1 MARHRAGR
9 GHRTDPHRPRLRL
22 FGARNAQS
30 VGNTQ
35 VEPLSSPRAEAGAV
49 SGRTSAAIAPGVHL
63 GSIYSHSRLSS
74 FENCPKQFEF
84 RYVQK
89 IASPSESIEAFVGK
103 RVHEVF
109 ERLYLFAGRGM
120 LPGVEKVVDRYHK
133 LWEEAYD
140 AERVRIVREGATLD
154 FYRALGERCVR
165 GYYVRHYPFDDGETL
180 GLEKRVLFPLD
191 EAGEY
196 RMQGIIDRISRARDG
211 AIEVH
216 DYKTGARVPSQKN
229 LDEDRQLALYQLGL
243 AREFGERTPFRLVW
257 HYVAKDVTR
266 ISSRTPED
274 LESLRRTTIA
284 RIDEIQ
290 TATAYPT
297 RKSALCGWCEYRE
310 ICPAFAGE
318 RPVEIASADAAT
330 ATVPAA
336 ATAATDGDQ
345 LRLL

>member
-1 MARHRAGR
+1 M
-9 GHRTDPHRPRLRL
+9 
-22 FGARNAQS
+22 
-30 VGNTQ
+30 
-35 VEPLSSPRAEAGAV
+35 
-49 SGRTSAAIAPGVHL
+49 
-63 GSIYSHSRLSS
+63 GSIFSHSRLSS
-74 FENCPKQFEF
+74 FEKCPRQFEF
-84 RYVQK
+84 RYIQK
-89 IASPSESIEAFVGK
+89 IASESESIEAFVGK
-103 RVHEVF
+103 RVHEVL

-165 GYYVRHYPFDDGETL
+165 GYYVRHYPFDEGETL

-191 EAGEY
+191 EAGAY
-196 RMQGIIDRISRARDG
+196 RMQGVIDRISRARDG

-216 DYKTGARVPSQKN
+216 DYKTGARVPSQRS

-243 AREFGERTPFRLVW
+243 VSEYGFDTPFRLVW

-266 ISSRTPED
+266 VSSRTRED

-290 TATAYPT
+290 LATEYPT

-318 RPVEIASADAAT
+318 RPEKPASEAPSAA
-330 ATVPAA
+330 VPTQAA
-336 ATAATDGDQ
+336 SPVDGDQ

>member
-1 MARHRAGR
+1 M
-9 GHRTDPHRPRLRL
+9 
-22 FGARNAQS
+22 
-30 VGNTQ
+30 
-35 VEPLSSPRAEAGAV
+35 
-49 SGRTSAAIAPGVHL
+49 
-63 GSIYSHSRLSS
+63 GSIFSHSRLSS
-74 FENCPKQFEF
+74 FEKCRKQFEF

-89 IASPSESIEAFVGK
+89 IASESESIEAFVGK
-103 RVHEVF
+103 RVHEVL

-133 LWEEAYD
+133 LFEETYD

-165 GYYVRHYPFDDGETL
+165 GYYVRHYPFDEGETL

-216 DYKTGARVPSQKN
+216 DYKTGARVPSQRT

-243 AREFGERTPFRLVW
+243 AREFGEQTPFRLVW

-274 LESLRRTTIA
+274 LESLRRSTIA

-290 TATAYPT
+290 SATEYPT
-297 RKSALCGWCEYRE
+297 RKSALCGWCEYRA
-310 ICPAFAGE
+310 ICPAFADE
-318 RPVEIASADAAT
+318 RPEKPPSQAL
-330 ATVPAA
+330 P
-336 ATAATDGDQ
+336 TAAHAQAASPTDGDQ

>member
-1 MARHRAGR
+1 M
-9 GHRTDPHRPRLRL
+9 
-22 FGARNAQS
+22 
-30 VGNTQ
+30 
-35 VEPLSSPRAEAGAV
+35 
-49 SGRTSAAIAPGVHL
+49 
-63 GSIYSHSRLSS
+63 GSIFSHSRLSS
-74 FENCPKQFEF
+74 FEKCPRQFEF
-84 RYVQK
+84 RYIQK
-89 IASPSESIEAFVGK
+89 IASESESIEAFVGK
-103 RVHEVF
+103 RVHEVL
-109 ERLYLFAGRGM
+109 ERLYLFASRGM

-133 LWEEAYD
+133 LWEEGYD
-140 AERVRIVREGATLD
+140 AERVRIVREGATVA

-165 GYYVRHYPFDDGETL
+165 GYYVRHYPFDEGETL

-191 EAGEY
+191 EAGAY
-196 RMQGIIDRISRARDG
+196 RMQGVIDRISRARDG

-216 DYKTGARVPSQKN
+216 DYKTGARVPSQRS

-243 AREFGERTPFRLVW
+243 ASEYGFDTPFRLVW

-266 ISSRTPED
+266 VSSRTRED

-290 TATAYPT
+290 TATEYPT

-318 RPVEIASADAAT
+318 RPEKPASE
-330 ATVPAA
+330 AA
-336 ATAATDGDQ
+336 AAVPTQTASPVDGDQ

>member
-1 MARHRAGR
+1 M
-9 GHRTDPHRPRLRL
+9 
-22 FGARNAQS
+22 
-30 VGNTQ
+30 
-35 VEPLSSPRAEAGAV
+35 
-49 SGRTSAAIAPGVHL
+49 
-63 GSIYSHSRLSS
+63 GSIFSHSRLSS
-74 FENCPKQFEF
+74 FEKCPRQFEF
-84 RYVQK
+84 RYIQK
-89 IASPSESIEAFVGK
+89 IASESESIEAFVGK
-103 RVHEVF
+103 RVHEVL
-109 ERLYLFAGRGM
+109 ERLYIFASQGM

-140 AERVRIVREGATLD
+140 AERVRIVREGATVA

-165 GYYVRHYPFDDGETL
+165 GYYVRHYPFDEGETL

-191 EAGEY
+191 EAGAY
-196 RMQGIIDRISRARDG
+196 RMQGVIDRISRARDG

-216 DYKTGARVPSQKN
+216 DYKTGARVPSQRS

-243 AREFGERTPFRLVW
+243 ASEYGFDTPFRLVW

-266 ISSRTPED
+266 VSSRTRED

-290 TATAYPT
+290 LATEYPT

-318 RPVEIASADAAT
+318 RPKIPASEAPSAA
-330 ATVPAA
+330 VPTQAA
-336 ATAATDGDQ
+336 SPVDGDQ